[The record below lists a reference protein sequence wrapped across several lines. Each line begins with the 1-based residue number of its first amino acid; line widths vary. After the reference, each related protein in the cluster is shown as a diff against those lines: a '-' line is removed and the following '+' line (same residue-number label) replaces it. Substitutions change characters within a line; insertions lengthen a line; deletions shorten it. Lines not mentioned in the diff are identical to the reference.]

1 MKAYGLPHTKSW
13 YEHKADK
20 VVENED
26 AKVLWDF
33 KIQVDKFTEARQ
45 PDIILVRKKKK
56 ECVIIDIAGDIRTQS
71 KKDEKIEKCE
81 DLRREISKLWGVQTT
96 VISIIIGALGTITDR
111 LTSFLAMVGVLL
123 SFETIQKSALLGSAQ
138 RIILRKVLEIKE

>member
-1 MKAYGLPHTKSW
+1 MQLRVASAVHWSIMKAHGLPHMKSW
-13 YEHKADK
+13 YDHRADK
-20 VVENED
+20 VIENKD

-71 KKDEKIEKCE
+71 KKDEKIENCE
-81 DLRREISKLWGVQTT
+81 DLRREISKL
-96 VISIIIGALGTITDR
+96 
-111 LTSFLAMVGVLL
+111 
-123 SFETIQKSALLGSAQ
+123 
-138 RIILRKVLEIKE
+138 